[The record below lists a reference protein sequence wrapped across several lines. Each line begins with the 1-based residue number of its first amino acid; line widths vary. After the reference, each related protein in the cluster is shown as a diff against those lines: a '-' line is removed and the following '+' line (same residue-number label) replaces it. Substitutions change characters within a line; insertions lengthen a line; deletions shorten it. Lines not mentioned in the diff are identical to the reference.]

1 MTVSSVDPV
10 MPLRVALMF
19 AVPWDALAATPVLST
34 TATVGV
40 AEVHVTTLVMS
51 WVDPSLNEP
60 LAANCC
66 EEPSAMVGFAGV
78 TEML

>member
-1 MTVSSVDPV
+1 
-10 MPLRVALMF
+10 MF
-19 AVPWDALAATPVLST
+19 VVPCEALAATPPWLT

-40 AEVHVTTLVMS
+40 DDVQVTTFEMS

-66 EEPSAMVGFAGV
+66 EEPRAMVGFAGV
-78 TEML
+78 TVMLCTVAFVTVRFVVADP